1 MLLHGFYVTMIPL
14 NLGACALG
22 VFIGTLVGVLPGIG
36 TVGTIALLLPFSYGM
51 DTTAALIM
59 FCGIYYGSK
68 YGGSTTSILM
78 NVPGETASVI
88 TCLDGHAM
96 AQRGRAGAALAISAI
111 GSFVAGTL
119 GIIGLTIFAPPLAR
133 MALDFGPPE
142 YFALAF
148 AGLLV
153 LTRLAS
159 TSTPKAIL
167 MTAIGVILG
176 TIGLD
181 TMSGVTR
188 FAFGIEDL
196 SRGVDLSLLAMG
208 IFGVGEL
215 LTVMVSYRP
224 PIKIPDVHLRDLYP
238 SHEEYHRSTMP
249 IVRGSILGFLIG
261 LMPGPSGTIST
272 FASYALEKKCS
283 KHPEE
288 FGHGAIEGV
297 AGPESAN
304 NSAISG
310 TMVPLMT
317 LGLPFCGATAILV
330 SGFLIHGVSP
340 GPTMITDHPD
350 LFWGLIASMYVGNVM
365 LLIINMPLI
374 GVFVQLLKTPIS
386 ILMPLI
392 IVITLTGAYAINN
405 SVFDLLLIITFGIIG
420 FFLNRS
426 GFEAGPLIIGIVI
439 GSELEQRLV
448 QSLLLSNGDISTF
461 FTRPISGTI
470 FLITGFFLIYHFL
483 YRHHKAK
490 QQRKQAAL
498 SSDCNHE

>member
-1 MLLHGFYVTMIPL
+1 MLLHGFYVTMMPL
-14 NLGACALG
+14 NLLACAGG

-51 DTTAALIM
+51 DTTASLIM

-111 GSFVAGTL
+111 GSFIAGTL
-119 GIIGLTIFAPPLAR
+119 GVIGLTIFAPLLAK

-148 AGLLV
+148 AGLLI
-153 LTRLAS
+153 LTRLTS

-167 MTAIGVILG
+167 MTSIGIILG

-196 SRGVDLSLLAMG
+196 VRGVDLSLLAMG

-224 PIKIPDVHLRDLYP
+224 PVKIPKVRFRDLYP
-238 SHEEYHRSTMP
+238 TREEYRRSAMP
-249 IVRGSILGFLIG
+249 ILRGGLLGFLIG
-261 LMPGPSGTIST
+261 LMPGPSGTISS

-304 NSAISG
+304 NSVVSA
-310 TMVPLMT
+310 TMIPLMT

-330 SGFLIHGVSP
+330 SGFMIHGVTP
-340 GPTMITDHPD
+340 GPTMITDRPD
-350 LFWGLIASMYVGNVM
+350 LFWGLIASMYVGNIM
-365 LLIINMPLI
+365 LLVINLPLV
-374 GVFVQLLKTPIS
+374 GGFVQLLKTPIT

-405 SVFDLLLIITFGIIG
+405 SVFDLLMIVVFGIIG

-426 GFEAGPLIIGIVI
+426 GFEPGPLIVGIVI
-439 GSELEQRLV
+439 GPELEQRLI
-448 QSLLLSNGDISTF
+448 QGLLMSNGDIWSF

-470 FLITGFFLIYHFL
+470 FLITGLFLIYHFL
-483 YRHHKAK
+483 YQFYKTK
-490 QQRKQAAL
+490 QRRKQAML